1 MDQIKIGIF
10 IAEKRKEKHITQR
23 ELADKLGI
31 TDRAV
36 SKWECGR
43 SLPDSALMIPL
54 CEILGISVNELL
66 LGRALEKEDYR
77 RETEKL
83 LLEMKRKEEESNKYL
98 LKLEIVIGTISTI
111 AYIAILGSVS
121 LLTEDLRILIPVMVL
136 AFTLL
141 IAGIYYAMKI
151 EYTIGYY
158 ECPSCHYR
166 YRPDVREFIFSP
178 HIGRKRKLR
187 CPNCDK
193 KSYMKK
199 VLTK

>member
-83 LLEMKRKEEESNKYL
+83 LLEMKRKEEESNRYL
-98 LKLEIVIGTISTI
+98 LKLEMIERWVVLDKVRGEKTFREIV
-111 AYIAILGSVS
+111 SV
-121 LLTEDLRILIPVMVL
+121 
-136 AFTLL
+136 
-141 IAGIYYAMKI
+141 
-151 EYTIGYY
+151 
-158 ECPSCHYR
+158 
-166 YRPDVREFIFSP
+166 
-178 HIGRKRKLR
+178 
-187 CPNCDK
+187 
-193 KSYMKK
+193 MKK
-199 VLTK
+199 GGENALDEFKRNNNK